1 MSFPGKRRCHSIEM
15 GEKEMEL
22 MESTPLRRAAGHGA
36 RLIVALILTAFTAL
50 PWLAVAQSTP
60 PLEAYHSSEFGY
72 LFWWDPALWTVQEQV
87 AEPGSDWV
95 QLAHGDTVVDVW
107 GYAEPGATAHSCVTT
122 ALGEITND
130 ADLVRYEALTSPGTQ
145 PGITLVPN
153 GLSAFT
159 QLVLAF
165 DVPEG
170 RETYAVDLECHAI
183 VSGQRVLYTAVWTPA
198 ETFNA
203 QNGKFAKEPLFT
215 LTLPRVAYDF
225 VPGEGVLPNDGPW
238 VSGGGRLTPAFTSD
252 GGELALF
259 TLHDYTC
266 SITRERGHYSVILAV
281 ENTSFGNMVVTPSN
295 FVAGE
300 NQFATA
306 PSFTSWLLPPIDNSQ
321 SAVLHDGEVALL
333 ELNFDFGDSAPGQ
346 PPVYYVDSSGGFVDL
361 GRLGGCGAGTA
372 APVLIDLE

>member
-1 MSFPGKRRCHSIEM
+1 
-15 GEKEMEL
+15 
-22 MESTPLRRAAGHGA
+22 
-36 RLIVALILTAFTAL
+36 
-50 PWLAVAQSTP
+50 
-60 PLEAYHSSEFGY
+60 
-72 LFWWDPALWTVQEQV
+72 
-87 AEPGSDWV
+87 
-95 QLAHGDTVVDVW
+95 
-107 GYAEPGATAHSCVTT
+107 
-122 ALGEITND
+122 
-130 ADLVRYEALTSPGTQ
+130 
-145 PGITLVPN
+145 VPN

-165 DVPEG
+165 EYPEG

-183 VSGQRVLYTAVWTPA
+183 VSGQRVLYTAVSTPA